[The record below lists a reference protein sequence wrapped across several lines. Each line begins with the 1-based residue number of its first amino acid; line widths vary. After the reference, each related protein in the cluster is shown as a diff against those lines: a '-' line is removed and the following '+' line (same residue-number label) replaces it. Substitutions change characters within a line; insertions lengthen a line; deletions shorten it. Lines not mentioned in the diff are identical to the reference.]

1 MWLRPICWQTRF
13 RVKSQIHDFQ
23 QRDLWN
29 FTNMATK
36 QLIAAEDCRRLLL
49 AMSQQSSA
57 EDVLNVLV
65 TGLAEY
71 CGAALARV
79 WRVIPKDKCA
89 ACRDPELCAARSECL
104 QLAASAGRSLGGRD
118 WSGIDGAFAR
128 MPLGYGKIGHIA
140 ETRQPV
146 EEKKIDIHSPWVAEP
161 EWIQNERIRGLIGQP
176 LLYQNQLLGVLAVF
190 TRESPTDNDLAWLRA
205 FADHAAIAISNSRAF
220 AEIQA
225 LRRQL
230 ETENE
235 YLRSEM
241 KDVQSYGEI
250 VGTSPAIQ
258 NLRSRI
264 SLVAPTDATVLI
276 QGASGTGKELVA
288 RAIHEQSR
296 RARQPLITVNCAAI
310 PRDLFES
317 EFFGHV
323 KGSFSG
329 ATQNRIGRF
338 QLADRGTLLLDEVGE
353 IPLEMQGK
361 LLRVL
366 EQGTFERVGDERTTQ
381 VDVRVI
387 AATNR
392 DLANDVRDSRFRQD
406 LYFRLNIFPIDVPPL
421 AARPE
426 DAAVLAQ
433 HFLSLY
439 CRKYRVQEPR
449 LTRHQIDQLN
459 SYAWPGN
466 VRELRNV
473 MERAVITLL
482 SQESPRSL
490 DFRHLSQPGPGQL
503 PELKGAATVPRILT
517 EQEIRRLERDNL
529 IAVMKQTKWK
539 VSGSGGAAELLGVN
553 PATLAS
559 RLRAFGVSRSHHEQT
574 ADDSPGS
581 ERGKVKPNG

>member
-1 MWLRPICWQTRF
+1 
-13 RVKSQIHDFQ
+13 
-23 QRDLWN
+23 
-29 FTNMATK
+29 MATK
-36 QLIAAEDCRRLLL
+36 QLITAEHCRHVLL
-49 AMSQQSSA
+49 AMSQQYSA

-65 TGLAEY
+65 NGLSEH

-79 WRVIPKDKCA
+79 WLVIPKSKCA
-89 ACRDPELCAARSECL
+89 ACREPEMCATRSGCL
-104 QLAASAGRSLGGRD
+104 QLTASAGRSLAGRN
-118 WSGIDGAFAR
+118 WSGINGAFAR
-128 MPLGYGKIGHIA
+128 MPFGYGKIGHIA

-146 EEKKIDIHSPWVAEP
+146 EEKKIDEHSHWIAKP
-161 EWIQNERIRGLIGQP
+161 EWIQSERIRGLIGQP
-176 LLYQNQLLGVLAVF
+176 LLHQNQLLGVLAVF
-190 TRESPTDNDLAWLRA
+190 TRESPTDNDLTWLRA
-205 FADHAAIAISNSRAF
+205 FADHASIAISNSRAF
-220 AEIQA
+220 AEIQE

-235 YLRSEM
+235 YLRSAM
-241 KDVQSYGEI
+241 KEVQSYGEI
-250 VGTSPAIQ
+250 VGTSPAVQ

-276 QGASGTGKELVA
+276 QGESGTGKELVA

-296 RARQPLITVNCAAI
+296 RARQPMVTVNCAAI

-338 QLADRGTLLLDEVGE
+338 QLADRGTLVLDEVGE

-392 DLANDVRDSRFRQD
+392 DLANDVRDGRFRKD
-406 LYFRLNIFPIDVPPL
+406 LFFRLNIFPIDVPPL

-426 DAAVLAQ
+426 DATVLAQ
-433 HFLSLY
+433 HFLGLY
-439 CRKYRVQEPR
+439 CRKYRVKEPR
-449 LTRHQIDQLN
+449 LTRDQIEQLN
-459 SYAWPGN
+459 AYSWPGN
-466 VRELRNV
+466 IREVRNV
-473 MERAVITLL
+473 IERAVITLL
-482 SQESPRSL
+482 SQASPQQM
-490 DFRHLSQPGPGQL
+490 DFRHLSLQGSGLL
-503 PELKGAATVPRILT
+503 PERKRAVTAPRILT
-517 EQEIRRLERDNL
+517 EQEIRSLERDNL
-529 IAVMKQTKWK
+529 IAVLKHTKWK

-553 PATLAS
+553 PGTLAS
-559 RLRAFGVSRSHHEQT
+559 RLRAFGISRSHHEQT
-574 ADDSPGS
+574 TDDSMGS
-581 ERGKVKPNG
+581 EGGRPGHDE